1 MHQVAD
7 LQQQLLDTQ
16 KEYLSKVK
24 KEDALRAKQR
34 AKDRAEIMKDMET
47 LHKPR
52 RCKNCNESFTNKTN
66 TSLSCSYHPG
76 RYVARPYPLEGYQW
90 SCCQKRDLSSRP
102 CKFAGKHLESKLL
115 D

>member
-1 MHQVAD
+1 MWT
-7 LQQQLLDTQ
+7 LSIYLL
-16 KEYLSKVK
+16 SVCS
-24 KEDALRAKQR
+24 R
-34 AKDRAEIMKDMET
+34 DRSEIMKDLEV

-52 RCKNCNESFTNKTN
+52 RCKNCNETFTNKTN

-76 RYVARPYPLEGYQW
+76 RYIARQYPLEGYQW

-102 CKFAGKHLESKLL
+102 CKFAGRHVESKLS